1 MRSESLKR
9 AQQKYDQKRKANRK
23 AFTVTFTKEET
34 EEIDRVIKEH
44 KIQKTDFIR
53 KAIKALEEGRL

>member
-9 AQQKYDQKRKANRK
+9 AQQKYDQKRKENRK
-23 AFTVTFTKEET
+23 VFTVTFTKEET
-34 EEIDRVIKEH
+34 EAIDRIIKEH